1 MVTKEDAAEILNA
14 KEKAPNALANSLLAE
29 QERHNAARVAGVA
42 RAMGME
48 TVEDLEAATK
58 PFRPPTIAELAREQ
72 QVPEYMREY
81 LAGEKKPNIYQR
93 MNAVMKEAETASKTR
108 TNTFHKYRFI
118 GHDDVTDAVRASMVK
133 HGIVQH
139 VQPLEVTRTGADMYI
154 KVAIRWINMDD
165 PEDSIYTTSHGESF
179 GTKGNPDDLQ
189 YGKAISYAVKTALL
203 KNFMLIGDDTPDNE
217 ATQRN
222 NSAPTRTVEYEDEA
236 SEKLAADMIAQM
248 GTCKSTDELDSI
260 GKTLE
265 PIATKLSKATREKL
279 NAAWN
284 AAELRLVG

>member
-1 MVTKEDAAEILNA
+1 
-14 KEKAPNALANSLLAE
+14 
-29 QERHNAARVAGVA
+29 
-42 RAMGME
+42 
-48 TVEDLEAATK
+48 
-58 PFRPPTIAELAREQ
+58 
-72 QVPEYMREY
+72 
-81 LAGEKKPNIYQR
+81 

-108 TNTFHKYRFI
+108 TNTFHKYKFI
-118 GHDDVTDAVRASMVK
+118 GHDDVTESVRASMVK
-133 HGIVQH
+133 HGIVQR
-139 VQPLEVTRTGADMYI
+139 VEPLEVTRTAGDMF
-154 KVAIRWINMDD
+154 IRVLIQWVNMDD
-165 PEDSIYTTSHGESF
+165 PQDLIAVTSHGESY

-203 KNFMLIGDDTPDNE
+203 KNFMLVGDDTPDNE

-222 NSAPTRTVEYEDEA
+222 NSAPQRTVEYEDEA

-265 PIATKLSKATREKL
+265 PVSTKLSKATREKL

>member
-1 MVTKEDAAEILNA
+1 MVTKEDAAEILGA
-14 KEKAPNALANSLLAE
+14 KEKPDPAALGKRLLAAQAE
-29 QERHNAARVAGVA
+29 GLKTVNSGFAQQYDPGGCAPADPGPRVA
-42 RAMGME
+42 
-48 TVEDLEAATK
+48 L
-58 PFRPPTIAELAREQ
+58 PPP
-72 QVPEYMREY
+72 VPEYMREY

-108 TNTFHKYRFI
+108 TNTFHKYKFI
-118 GHDDVTDAVRASMVK
+118 GHDDVTEAVRSSMVK
-133 HGIVQH
+133 HGIVQR
-139 VQPLEVTRTGADMYI
+139 VKPLEVVRNGADMYI
-154 KVAIRWINMDD
+154 KVEVVWHNMDEPSD
-165 PEDSIYTTSHGESF
+165 YISVESHGESF

-203 KNFMLIGDDTPDNE
+203 KNFMLVGDDTPDNE

-222 NSAPTRTVEYEDEA
+222 NSAPQRTVEYEDEA